1 MVFDV
6 RAATIEGEPQEMAE
20 FVMAI
25 ERLQT
30 EEAVREWESM
40 MSEEARAEPEPREKA
55 AYFEPENGTFVLL
68 KDGEVVYVLEVDL
81 DEEDVEVA
89 KVGDGANVY
98 KLIGFED
105 IVRLATEDEK
115 DEQSVKNRGV

>member
-40 MSEEARAEPEPREKA
+40 MAEKARAEPN
-55 AYFEPENGTFVLL
+55 FEPEVDDDVLL
-68 KDGEVVYVLEVDL
+68 KDGEVVYVLDVFA
-81 DEEDVEVA
+81 EEEVA
-89 KVGDGANVY
+89 KVARIGEGLSMY
-98 KLIGFED
+98 KLVHYDE
-105 IVRLATEDEK
+105 VERLATEDEI
-115 DEQSVKNRGV
+115 DEQFEKNRGE